1 MNQQKNVKKPV
12 ISLSFPQ
19 IWICVSVIGGL
30 FGSIFAAG
38 KKVEQEVSKMNIS
51 KQIQICLDSTSE
63 LNTKLREANADA
75 TFFKSQYIKTHSR
88 LKACIKKDIFTNEL
102 EQPVA
107 EIQLERK
114 RK

>member
-1 MNQQKNVKKPV
+1 MNKDKN
-12 ISLSFPQ
+12 IALQLSWPQ
-19 IWICVSVIGGL
+19 IWVCVSVIGGL

-38 KKVEQEVSKMNIS
+38 KKVEQEVSKFNLS
-51 KQIQICLDSTSE
+51 KQEQIRMDSTSS

-75 TFFKSQYIKTHSR
+75 NFFKSQYIKTHSR
-88 LKACIKKDIFTNEL
+88 LKACIKKDIFTNEI
-102 EQPVA
+102 EIPVA